1 MYDYV
6 LQYGFDNNTE
16 KYVENIKKYLKE
28 NNIEDKERNWAP
40 HITIDLYNCKTQEE
54 FIKKVDNVVYN
65 VKKIIIE
72 CKNLNDFDE
81 KTLYIEPFNKEKLME
96 LKLSF
101 DNELNDYRLENRRK
115 RIYKPHITLCT
126 NDNIDDNLYNLAYK
140 KFNPFIAEIR
150 YVWIYTQDMKLIK
163 QYELK

>member
-1 MYDYV
+1 
-6 LQYGFDNNTE
+6 
-16 KYVENIKKYLKE
+16 
-28 NNIEDKERNWAP
+28 
-40 HITIDLYNCKTQEE
+40 
-54 FIKKVDNVVYN
+54 
-65 VKKIIIE
+65 
-72 CKNLNDFDE
+72 
-81 KTLYIEPFNKEKLME
+81 ME